1 MCDTEALSKRFTGAV
16 ERLTGRFTETSYL
29 GIAVSGGADSVA
41 LLLLAHQAYPGKV
54 IAATVDHGFRAEA
67 AGEAAFVAKLCA
79 ERNIPH
85 SILKPATPIIG
96 NIQSAARAARYAL
109 LDIWATER
117 ECDWIATAH
126 HADDQLETVL
136 MRLARGSGVDGLSGI
151 RAANGRII
159 RPLLGFSKA
168 ELIAICQGAGV
179 NPVQDPSNED
189 RDFDRV
195 RMRQYLATAPH
206 PFQPLAATRS
216 ALALSQSSEALDW
229 MTTQLEKER
238 ITGSQASISLDAS
251 ALPRELQ
258 RRLLH
263 IALRQI
269 DPDIQPRGDSI
280 DRALEALAA
289 SETLTIGNIMCKGGK
304 IWRFCPAPARR
315 NG

>member
-1 MCDTEALSKRFTGAV
+1 M
-16 ERLTGRFTETSYL
+16 
-29 GIAVSGGADSVA
+29 SGGADSVA

-54 IAATVDHGFRAEA
+54 IAATVDHGLRAEA

-85 SILKPATPIIG
+85 SILRPATPLSG
-96 NIQSAARAARYAL
+96 NIQSAARGARYAL
-109 LDIWATER
+109 LDIWATEHK
-117 ECDWIATAH
+117 CDWVATAH

-151 RAANGRII
+151 RAVNGRII
-159 RPLLGFSKA
+159 RPLLGFSKS
-168 ELIAICQGAGV
+168 ELVTICEGAGV

-315 NG
+315 NA